1 MSLKPK
7 KFSELKIQQDQLQKK
22 MQKKKKKTNIVL
34 PPYTYIV
41 SEGTKTEPY
50 YIEAMAQVINE
61 KYREFSTG
69 KFVVVEGTGR
79 NTKGLLEYAR
89 ANVARNFP
97 QAEVVWLMY
106 DKDDFPLDN
115 FDNTQYSAEG
125 KKDVREYRV
134 AWSNECIELWFLLHF
149 QELSVNVG
157 REKYRELLKG
167 YCQYEKNMKS
177 IYDVLRDKTPIAIAR
192 AKRQYEAYG
201 DTAPSQRCPATRVY
215 QLVEELQN
223 YI

>member
-1 MSLKPK
+1 
-7 KFSELKIQQDQLQKK
+7 

-89 ANVARNFP
+89 ANVARIFLKRRLYGSCMIKMISR
-97 QAEVVWLMY
+97 WIILTIH
-106 DKDDFPLDN
+106 
-115 FDNTQYSAEG
+115 NTVQ
-125 KKDVREYRV
+125 K
-134 AWSNECIELWFLLHF
+134 
-149 QELSVNVG
+149 
-157 REKYRELLKG
+157 
-167 YCQYEKNMKS
+167 
-177 IYDVLRDKTPIAIAR
+177 AR
-192 AKRQYEAYG
+192 KMCANTG
-201 DTAPSQRCPATRVY
+201 
-215 QLVEELQN
+215 
-223 YI
+223 

>member
-1 MSLKPK
+1 
-7 KFSELKIQQDQLQKK
+7 

-41 SEGTKTEPY
+41 CEGTKTEPY

-69 KFVVVEGTGR
+69 KFVVVERTGR

>member
-7 KFSELKIQQDQLQKK
+7 KFSELKIQQDELQKK

-97 QAEVVWLMY
+97 QAEVV
-106 DKDDFPLDN
+106 
-115 FDNTQYSAEG
+115 
-125 KKDVREYRV
+125 
-134 AWSNECIELWFLLHF
+134 
-149 QELSVNVG
+149 
-157 REKYRELLKG
+157 
-167 YCQYEKNMKS
+167 
-177 IYDVLRDKTPIAIAR
+177 
-192 AKRQYEAYG
+192 
-201 DTAPSQRCPATRVY
+201 
-215 QLVEELQN
+215 
-223 YI
+223 

>member
-1 MSLKPK
+1 M
-7 KFSELKIQQDQLQKK
+7 
-22 MQKKKKKTNIVL
+22 KKKKNKINCEL
-34 PPYTYIV
+34 PRYTYIV

-50 YIEAMAQVINE
+50 YIESIAQIINE
-61 KYREFSTG
+61 KYREFSSG
-69 KFVVVEGTGR
+69 RFIVVNGTGR

-89 ANVARNFP
+89 VNVDMEFP

-115 FDNTQYSAEG
+115 FDNTQYSAED
-125 KKDVREYRV
+125 KADVREYRV

-157 REKYRELLKG
+157 RKRYRELLRD
-167 YCQYEKNMKS
+167 YCNYEKNMRN
-177 IYDVLRDKTPIAIAR
+177 IFEMLRDKTDIAIAR

-201 DTAPSQRCPATRVY
+201 DVAPSQMCPATRVY
-215 QLVEELQN
+215 QLIEELQR
-223 YI
+223 YL